1 MRPFGAAY
9 WGLVAA
15 TVLVYAAM
23 VFWSLP
29 GVMAGAGGLV
39 PFDMRPGGYS
49 AEAARAFLAAL
60 DPAATARYLR
70 LQHLLDTLFPPLMA
84 ASMALP
90 FWWLGAGWPGL
101 LRAGLTALPVL
112 AGLADWAEN
121 GLVRAMLLAGPDG
134 VSDGLIG
141 WASLATVTKSALTA
155 SASVLLM
162 ILAGARLWRRWRAR

>member
-70 LQHLLDTLFPPLMA
+70 VQHLLDTLF
-84 ASMALP
+84 
-90 FWWLGAGWPGL
+90 
-101 LRAGLTALPVL
+101 
-112 AGLADWAEN
+112 
-121 GLVRAMLLAGPDG
+121 
-134 VSDGLIG
+134 
-141 WASLATVTKSALTA
+141 
-155 SASVLLM
+155 
-162 ILAGARLWRRWRAR
+162 RR